1 MSDIAIDFAAAL
13 DSVDR
18 PADFCTSGTMDL
30 RAPRIEV
37 EGAGPIALPL
47 LAIQAEQLIALA
59 ERAPYGRGEETLTDI
74 SVRRTWQIPPSRVR
88 IVGKHWPD
96 TLRAIQGQV
105 AEGLGVADPVD
116 AELYKLLIYDTG
128 SFFLR
133 HRDTEKAPGMFATLI
148 LVLPSVSAGGEL
160 VVRHKDREVR
170 LDLRCDDPSEVAFA
184 AFYADCVHEVL
195 PVTAGYR
202 LALVYN
208 LVRQGSGPAPD
219 VPDYTGE
226 QSNVARLLKA
236 WADLPRPA
244 DGDVPEKLVYPLE
257 HAYTPAELGFAA
269 LKGADAAV
277 ANIVADAAQKS
288 GCTLHLALVSI
299 EESGS
304 AEYSGNFRPRYR
316 GHRDEDGDNDDDE
329 SNFEVTEIFDRSVTA
344 SEWRRTDGETSPLTV
359 LPIEEGEFSP
369 PGAFEDLEPDEQ
381 HFREATGNE
390 GASFDRTYRRAALVL
405 WPDSRL
411 LAVINQSGL
420 QVTLPFL
427 QDLAIRWTDGGSE
440 PDSPIWRQAHELA
453 GHMIDGW
460 RDDRW
465 SPRRDPEQTAAG
477 ELLGS
482 LTRLADVRRLD
493 QFLEVMAARE
503 GLNSGDAAAVAIAAG
518 LLPPARAAALLTL
531 IVATATRS
539 LGACAALLRAAAP
552 LDRAIVEGAAA
563 ALIAALPVTVNRD
576 ALRYGPGVEP
586 GFVADLFVALS
597 RIDVALANRA
607 AAHILA
613 SPAVYNFDT
622 ILIPD
627 VSRLL
632 GHPEV
637 AHTDAVRYLRLA
649 CVAHLDARIAEPLA
663 PPADWRRDA
672 AVGCKCRHCAELAQY
687 LDDPTRE
694 KWEFRAV
701 QGDRDHVESTIRTA
715 AYDLTTTTL
724 TRGRPY
730 TLIATKNQASYQRR
744 RAQRARDLADRDRLK
759 L

>member
-1 MSDIAIDFAAAL
+1 MSDIATDFAAAL
-13 DSVDR
+13 DTVDR

-59 ERAPYGRGEETLTDI
+59 ERAPYGRGEATLTDI

-88 IVGKHWPD
+88 IGGKHWPD
-96 TLRAIQGQV
+96 TLRAIQAQV
-105 AEGLGVADPVD
+105 AEGLGVTDPVD

-219 VPDYTGE
+219 VPDYAGE
-226 QSNVARLLKA
+226 QSNIARLLKA

-244 DGDVPEKLVYPLE
+244 DDAVPEKLVYPLE

-304 AEYSGNFRPRYR
+304 AEYNGSFRPRYR
-316 GHRDEDGDNDDDE
+316 GHREDDEDNDDE
-329 SNFEVTEIFDRSVTA
+329 SNFEVGEIFDRSVTA

-420 QVTLPFL
+420 QVTIPFL
-427 QDLAIRWTDGGSE
+427 QDLAIRWADGGSE

-460 RDDRW
+460 RGQAW
-465 SPRRDPEQTAAG
+465 SPRREPEQTSAG
-477 ELLGS
+477 ELLAI
-482 LTRLADVRRLD
+482 LTRLADVQRLD
-493 QFLEVMAARE
+493 QFLELLAARQ
-503 GLNSGDAAAVAIAAG
+503 GLDSGDATAVAIAAG
-518 LLPPARAAALLTL
+518 QLPAARAATLLTL
-531 IVATATRS
+531 LVATATRS
-539 LGACAALLRAAAP
+539 LGACAALLREAAS
-552 LDRAIVEGAAA
+552 LGRSVVEGAAA

-576 ALRYGPGVEP
+576 TWRYGPGVEP
-586 GFVADLFVALS
+586 SFVTDLFIALS
-597 RIDVALANRA
+597 HIDVALANRA
-607 AAHILA
+607 AAHMLT
-613 SPAVYNFDT
+613 SPQVYNFDT
-622 ILIPD
+622 ILIPG

-632 GHPEV
+632 GHPE
-637 AHTDAVRYLRLA
+637 ATRTGAVRHLRLA

-663 PPADWRRDA
+663 PPADWRRNA
-672 AVGCKCRHCAELAQY
+672 AVGCKCRHCTELGQF
-687 LDDPTRE
+687 LDDPVRE

-701 QGDRDHVESTIRTA
+701 QGDRDHVEGTIRTA
-715 AYDLTTTTL
+715 GCDVTTTTL

-730 TLIATKNQASYQRR
+730 TLIATKNLASYERR
-744 RAQRARDLADRDRLK
+744 RAQRARDIADRDQLK